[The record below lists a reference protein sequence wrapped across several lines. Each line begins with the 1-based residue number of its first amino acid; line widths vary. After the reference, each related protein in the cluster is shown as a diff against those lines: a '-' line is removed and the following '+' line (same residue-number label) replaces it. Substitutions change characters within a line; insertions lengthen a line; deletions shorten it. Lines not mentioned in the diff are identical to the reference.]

1 LQSHNE
7 IPAYLAEE
15 KSPLLEINK
24 VYKIRRFKV
33 APTKSFY
40 KVIDGPHMIYITPYT
55 IIETCKNPPST
66 FPEYVYHLSSYNEID
81 PYGPK
86 AKDFHGMDTRNCY
99 MLLNKS
105 IHLSTNSV

>member
-1 LQSHNE
+1 
-7 IPAYLAEE
+7 
-15 KSPLLEINK
+15 LLEINK

-55 IIETCKNPPST
+55 IIETCQNPPST

-81 PYGPK
+81 PYGPE
-86 AKDFHGMDTRNCY
+86 AKYFFGMYTKKQ
-99 MLLNKS
+99 LHITK
-105 IHLSTNSV
+105 